1 MSKWIFLLLSPAF
14 SNALERKKEKTNKQ
28 KRDRRQEKQGNAFNL
43 LLDKSER
50 AQKQE
55 GVPHY

>member
-14 SNALERKKEKTNKQ
+14 SNALERKKEKTNKNEVE
-28 KRDRRQEKQGNAFNL
+28 EKQGNAFNL

-55 GVPHY
+55 GVPRY